1 MHGPNRRQLLAS
13 MLTAGVP
20 VTAGCNGLLDRRTAD
35 PSGDATTEPTST
47 PTEEPTQSGDAAS
60 DAYRP
65 AAKLRPTQG
74 EGGDRFGFS
83 VAMAGDSALI
93 GAPLADTP
101 EGANA
106 GRAAVFHRRGDGW
119 RHAATLV
126 PEDGGADELFGWS
139 VALDDG
145 LALVGAKG
153 GGRPDTEYPGAA
165 YVFSGRDGSWQ
176 QTATLV
182 PDDAMGGDEVGCSV
196 TLTDDTALIG
206 AVDADTAAGGKAGAA
221 YVFERHGDRWQ
232 QAATLTPADAASA
245 QRFGRSVAIEADTAF
260 ITAPN
265 DSDRQ
270 GVGEGAAYVVE
281 RTDGA
286 WVEQQRLAPDDEKT
300 WEEFGA
306 TLALAEE
313 TAVMGSPND
322 GTDDTNLSAGSVW
335 VYERT
340 GNEWNLETR
349 LVASDRDDEDLFG
362 SGVAVADDTI
372 VVGAMGDED
381 PNGRYGG
388 SVYLFERTGGE
399 WRQQEKLAP
408 DDGGSDAQFGRTV
421 TLSDGTILIGAD
433 KAAADGAATGAA
445 YVYEG

>member
-1 MHGPNRRQLLAS
+1 

-20 VTAGCNGLLDRRTAD
+20 VTAGCNTLLDRRTTD

-47 PTEEPTQSGDAAS
+47 PTEEPTQTGDAAS

-65 AAKLRPTQG
+65 AAKLLPTQG

-93 GAPLADTP
+93 GAPFADTP
-101 EGANA
+101 AGANA

-145 LALVGAKG
+145 LGLVGAKG
-153 GGRPDTEYPGAA
+153 VGRPDTEYPGAA
-165 YVFSGRDGSWQ
+165 YAFSGQDGAWQ

-182 PDDAMGGDEVGCSV
+182 PDDAVGGDEVGCSV

-206 AVDADTAAGGKAGAA
+206 AADTDTAAGNKAGAA

-232 QAATLTPADAASA
+232 EAATLTPADAASA
-245 QRFGRSVAIEADTAF
+245 QQFGRSVAIEANTAV

-270 GVGEGAAYVVE
+270 GVGEGAAYMFE
-281 RTDGA
+281 RTDGE
-286 WVEQQRLAPDDEKT
+286 WVEQQRLAPDDEMT
-300 WEEFGA
+300 WEVFGA

-322 GTDDTNLSAGSVW
+322 DIGDALSSGSVW

-340 GNEWNLETR
+340 GDGWNLETR
-349 LVASDRDDEDLFG
+349 LVASDSDDEDLFG

-372 VVGAMGDED
+372 VVGAMGNED

-388 SVYLFERTGGE
+388 SVYLFERTGGT

-433 KAAADGAATGAA
+433 KAADKGAATGAA

>member
-1 MHGPNRRQLLAS
+1 

-20 VTAGCNGLLDRRTAD
+20 VTAGCNALLDRRTAD

-47 PTEEPTQSGDAAS
+47 EEPTPSGDAAS
-60 DAYRP
+60 DAW
-65 AAKLRPTQG
+65 AKLLPPQG
-74 EGGDRFGFS
+74 DGDDHFGIS
-83 VAMAGDSALI
+83 VAMADETALI

-101 EGANA
+101 AGANA
-106 GRAAVFHRRGDGW
+106 GRAAVFHRRSDGW

-153 GGRPDTEYPGAA
+153 VTGPNTEYPGAA
-165 YVFSGRDGSWQ
+165 YVFSARDGSWQ

-182 PDDAMGGDEVGCSV
+182 PDDAVGGDTVGCSV

-206 AVDADTAAGGKAGAA
+206 AADTDTSAGGKAGAA

-232 QAATLTPADAASA
+232 ETATLTPADAKTA
-245 QRFGRSVAIEADTAF
+245 QLFGRSVAIEADTAF

-265 DSDRQ
+265 DRDRH
-270 GVGEGAAYVVE
+270 GVGRGVAYVFE

-286 WVEQQRLAPDDEKT
+286 WVEQQRLAPNDELT
-300 WEEFGA
+300 WEEFGT

-313 TAVMGSPND
+313 TAVIGSPDD
-322 GTDDTNLSAGSVW
+322 GSDHPNLAAGSVW

-340 GNEWNLETR
+340 GDEWTLETK
-349 LVASDRDDEDLFG
+349 LVASDRDEDDLFG

-372 VVGAMGDED
+372 VVGAMGDDD
-381 PNGRYGG
+381 PNGRFGG
-388 SVYLFERTGGE
+388 SVYRFGRTGGG

-408 DDGGSDAQFGRTV
+408 DDGESDAQFGRTV

-433 KAAADGAATGAA
+433 KAAVDGAATGAA
-445 YVYEG
+445 YVYDE

>member
-1 MHGPNRRQLLAS
+1 

-35 PSGDATTEPTST
+35 PSGDATTEPT
-47 PTEEPTQSGDAAS
+47 PTEEPTPSGDAAS
-60 DAYRP
+60 DASRP
-65 AAKLRPTQG
+65 AAKLLPTQG
-74 EGGDRFGFS
+74 EDDDRFGFS

-101 EGANA
+101 AGMNA
-106 GRAAVFHRRGDGW
+106 GRAAVFHRRSDGW

-145 LALVGAKG
+145 LALIGAKG
-153 GGRPDTEYPGAA
+153 VTGPNTEYPGAA
-165 YVFSGRDGSWQ
+165 YVFSARDESWQ

-182 PDDAMGGDEVGCSV
+182 PDDAVGGDTVGCSV

-206 AVDADTAAGGKAGAA
+206 AADTDTAAGGKAGAA

-232 QAATLTPADAASA
+232 EAATLTPADAASA
-245 QRFGRSVAIEADTAF
+245 QLFGRSVAIEADTAV

-265 DSDRQ
+265 DFDRQ
-270 GVGEGAAYVVE
+270 GVGEGAAYVFE
-281 RTDGA
+281 RTDGG
-286 WVEQQRLAPDDEKT
+286 WVEQQRLAPADEMT
-300 WEEFGA
+300 WEVFGA

-322 GTDDTNLSAGSVW
+322 GTDHPNLSAGSVW

-340 GNEWNLETR
+340 GDGWTLETR
-349 LVASDRDDEDLFG
+349 LVASDRDKDDLFG

-381 PNGRYGG
+381 PNGRFGG

-408 DDGGSDAQFGRTV
+408 ENGGSDEQFGRTV

-433 KAAADGAATGAA
+433 KAAVDGAATGAA
-445 YVYEG
+445 YVYDE